1 MLIVNLENDTI
12 DLAQMIAGRTP
23 RLALDRDDVG
33 FSSMQVIV
41 TTKTN

>member
-12 DLAQMIAGRTP
+12 DLAQMIAGRNP

-33 FSSMQVIV
+33 FSHAGDV

>member
-33 FSSMQVIV
+33 FFMQVIV